1 MLVTIL
7 ILTAILIIGFCIGLT
22 TKQKKRRIIVGI
34 SLTLISIISY
44 PVLVPIL
51 GEWKA
56 LEGVASLMVFNF
68 ILLLGGI
75 ITLIAGFFTKSFA
88 NQSKNI

>member
-22 TKQKKRRIIVGI
+22 AKQKKKRIIAGI
-34 SLTLISIISY
+34 LLTLISIFSY
-44 PVLVPIL
+44 PLLVPIL
-51 GEWKA
+51 GEWKG
-56 LEGVASLMVFNF
+56 LEGIASLMVFNF

-75 ITLIAGFFTKSFA
+75 ITLIVGFFTKSFA
-88 NQSKNI
+88 NQSKNS